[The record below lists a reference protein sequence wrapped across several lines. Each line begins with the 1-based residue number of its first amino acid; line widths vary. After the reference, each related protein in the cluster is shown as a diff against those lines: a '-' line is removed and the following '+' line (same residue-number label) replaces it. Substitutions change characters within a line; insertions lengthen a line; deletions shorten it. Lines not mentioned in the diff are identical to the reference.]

1 MTQSSTLHQWLLPQ
15 QFMLHSGPYTGS
27 LIGAKLGTL
36 HRLFKGTAKGFF
48 FFLNLR
54 KPHHLESIFY
64 GSRSQ
69 ALYHH
74 AMSLGNSLTRDCVW
88 LVEKL
93 HKMPW
98 KHKLKVIHGLY
109 SVPTRDRVS
118 LLLPVGSG

>member
-36 HRLFKGTAKGFF
+36 HRLFKGTAKV
-48 FFLNLR
+48 
-54 KPHHLESIFY
+54 
-64 GSRSQ
+64 
-69 ALYHH
+69 
-74 AMSLGNSLTRDCVW
+74 DCVW

-93 HKMPW
+93 HKTPW
-98 KHKLKVIHGLY
+98 KHKLKVIHGMY
-109 SVPTRDRVS
+109 SVPTIDRVS

>member
-1 MTQSSTLHQWLLPQ
+1 MTQSSSLHQWLLPQ

-36 HRLFKGTAKGFF
+36 HRLFKGTAKVCEGIVF
-48 FFLNLR
+48 
-54 KPHHLESIFY
+54 HS
-64 GSRSQ
+64 
-69 ALYHH
+69 
-74 AMSLGNSLTRDCVW
+74 SLTRDCVW

-98 KHKLKVIHGLY
+98 KHKLKVIHGMY

-118 LLLPVGSG
+118 LLLPVGSGWQHFHFKWDFCPRK